1 MKAGIVGLPNV
12 GKSTL
17 FNCLSNVK
25 AQSANFPF
33 CTIEPN
39 IGIINVPDKR
49 LSILDDLV
57 NLYLK
62 ELIIFNREYDIPSF
76 GPSSEHKVRYKWYA
90 VTINKKK
97 TIKDL
102 RKVIKDGKI

>member
-1 MKAGIVGLPNV
+1 MQAKKRFG
-12 GKSTL
+12 
-17 FNCLSNVK
+17 
-25 AQSANFPF
+25 QNFL
-33 CTIEPN
+33 T
-39 IGIINVPDKR
+39 DKK
-49 LSILDDLV
+49 ILEDLV

-62 ELIIFNREYDIPSF
+62 DLIVFNREYDVPSF